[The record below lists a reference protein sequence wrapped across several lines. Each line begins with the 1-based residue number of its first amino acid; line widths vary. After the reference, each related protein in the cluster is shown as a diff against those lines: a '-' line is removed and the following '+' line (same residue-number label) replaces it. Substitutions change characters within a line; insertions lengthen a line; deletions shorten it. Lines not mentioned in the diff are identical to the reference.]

1 MPTST
6 LGSQDDK
13 QAAINESHIHRTLL
27 SLLFKLSQSRRSH
40 EKLMR
45 SNDLANWV
53 LIYLHMVSE
62 LFDPSS
68 KKFINV
74 ESTPISVV
82 HVLENSLGLLQNVSL
97 KRDGLDKILHF

>member
-1 MPTST
+1 MPASNEAM
-6 LGSQDDK
+6 QDDR
-13 QAAINESHIHRTLL
+13 QDAINESHIHRTLL

-40 EKLMR
+40 DKLMR

-68 KKFINV
+68 KKYVNLDV
-74 ESTPISVV
+74 TPISIV
-82 HVLENSLGLLQNVSL
+82 HVLENSLGLLQNISL